1 MDCSMP
7 GFAVIHHLTE
17 FAQMHVHSFGDAIQ
31 PSHPLVARFS
41 SCPQSPPLLAP
52 SKNIW
57 ITMRT
62 KHFEARSWTLQKV
75 AQRLLW
81 KICTAPVP
89 ESCLEG
95 AGEARLQG
103 GWPMGPSSVF

>member
-1 MDCSMP
+1 MDCSTP

-17 FAQMHVHSFGDAIQ
+17 FVQMHVHSFGDAIQ
-31 PSHPLVARFS
+31 PS
-41 SCPQSPPLLAP
+41 PPLLAP
-52 SKNIW
+52 SENIW

-81 KICTAPVP
+81 KVCTAPVP
-89 ESCLEG
+89 ESCLEA

-103 GWPMGPSSVF
+103 GWPMGPRLVF